1 MSRMKRV
8 RSYRDLLRFYGGRML
23 LIRRHLRGRR
33 GSNIQGT
40 VHHGPST
47 ARGREQAPVS
57 FWRGAWAAWKRG
69 LAWAGGGLLLAALL
83 AALGTLGWR
92 GYRWARP
99 AEAPPAPPAMALAP
113 AVAPPNAPAAP
124 PPPKPPPEKPPEPK
138 PPAALQSPPSGAA
151 MPATITRLRMD
162 DYPHLLQ
169 SDNGR
174 WKRAGYEAAL
184 QRALEFEKQ
193 KDWISALAAVRQALA
208 GGWTDQE
215 AATALLARIQPRLG
229 PPSGTPLRVMLNGH
243 DWMEMAR
250 LAPGEFIMGS
260 PETEA
265 GRDLD
270 ESRRRVRLT
279 GGCWM
284 GRREVTQKEWLAIMH
299 GNPSTYRGLDL
310 PVEKV
315 GGTEVH
321 AFLAELNRLAAAG
334 RVDGF
339 IEGGGVVTGG
349 VFRLP
354 TEAEWE
360 YACRAGTGTPFA
372 FGAVPDPRRANFNS
386 GGQAAADRG
395 PLPVGSFPPNA
406 WGFFD
411 MHGNV
416 WELCADWYDVYPEA
430 DLLTDPTG
438 PAKGVYQ
445 VIRGGG
451 WASLPA
457 DCRSAARLWVV
468 TGHAGKAQ
476 GLRLVW
482 QTRLPR

>member
-1 MSRMKRV
+1 MKRV

-40 VHHGPST
+40 IRHGPST

-57 FWRGAWAAWKRG
+57 FWRGIGTAWKKDV
-69 LAWAGGGLLLAALL
+69 AWVVGSLLLAALL

-92 GYRWARP
+92 GYRWVRP
-99 AEAPPAPPAMALAP
+99 AGVLPAPPAM
-113 AVAPPNAPAAP
+113 VMAPAATP
-124 PPPKPPPEKPPEPK
+124 LEAPAATPPPKSPPEKPPEPN

-162 DYPHLLQ
+162 DYPQLLQ
-169 SDNGR
+169 SDDGR

-184 QRALEFEKQ
+184 QRALQFEKQ
-193 KDWISALAAVRQALA
+193 KDWISALTAVQQALA
-208 GGWTDQE
+208 SGWTNKD
-215 AATALLARIQPRLG
+215 AATALLERVQPRLG
-229 PPSGTPLRVMLNGH
+229 PPSGTPLHVMLNGQ

-250 LAPGEFIMGS
+250 LSPGEFIMGS
-260 PETEA
+260 PEAEP

-270 ESRRRVRLT
+270 EGRRRVRLT
-279 GGCWM
+279 RGCWM
-284 GRREVTQKEWLAIMH
+284 GRREVTQREWLAIMH
-299 GNPSTYRGLDL
+299 SNPSTDRGLDL

-315 GGTEVH
+315 GSTEIRG
-321 AFLAELNRLAAAG
+321 FLAELNRLAAAG
-334 RVDGF
+334 RIDGF
-339 IEGGGVVTGG
+339 IEGGGAVTGG

-360 YACRAGTGTPFA
+360 YACRAGTDTPFA
-372 FGAVPDPRRANFNS
+372 FGAALDPRQANFS
-386 GGQAAADRG
+386 GGGAADAGRG

-406 WGFFD
+406 WGFLD

-416 WELCADWYDVYPEA
+416 WELCADWYDVYPDT
-430 DLLTDPTG
+430 DLLTDPAG
-438 PAKGVYQ
+438 PSTGVYQ

-468 TGHAGKAQ
+468 AGHAGKAQ